1 MKLHLRQA
9 TRLKRMSREAFDN
22 LPSGVCFFNHQGV
35 VTLCNRQMHRLVFEL
50 TGRDLQSLFELRALM
65 NGEPERGTREQNLFL
80 LEDGSVWRFVEEAV
94 TAEDGAAYTQIVA
107 SNVTVLYEKQKEL
120 ERNNIELQKRGKR
133 LQRLS
138 ADVTAVTREEEILSM
153 KMRVHDNIGRSV
165 IATRRLL
172 QQGRPTEELDLS
184 TWKNAIHLLKRSS
197 ERPKDKDA
205 LTQLVEA
212 AAGIG
217 IAIHL
222 DGTLPQHAAAG
233 YLLITAMRECATNAV
248 RHGGAT
254 ALYVRVTQ
262 IQGIARAR
270 ITNNGTPPEGP
281 VSEGGGLSALRA
293 RIEKAGGDMEV
304 RFAPDF
310 ELTVSVPITE
320 EETP

>member
-153 KMRVHDNIGRSV
+153 KMRVHDDIGRSV

-222 DGTLPQHAAAG
+222 DGTLPQHAAAA

-254 ALYVRVTQ
+254 ELYVRVTQ

>member
-153 KMRVHDNIGRSV
+153 KMRVHDDIGRSV

-222 DGTLPQHAAAG
+222 NGTLPQNAAAA

-248 RHGGAT
+248 RHAGAT
-254 ALYVRVTQ
+254 ELYVRVTQ